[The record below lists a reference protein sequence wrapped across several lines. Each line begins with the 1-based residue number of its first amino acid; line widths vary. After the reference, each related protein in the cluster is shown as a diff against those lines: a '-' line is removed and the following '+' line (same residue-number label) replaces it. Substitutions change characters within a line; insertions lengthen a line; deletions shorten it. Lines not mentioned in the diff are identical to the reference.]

1 VTVFG
6 RNRILHPV
14 NLIQIYDILKRKTD
28 LRHQTIFESKQNE
41 AFWSDS
47 LYTPTFVKV
56 STIFNEVSVRESVY
70 PYLCILICVSLSVYP
85 YLCILICVSLSVYPY
100 LCILICVSLF
110 NFSNLLITLGL
121 NFSYSE

>member
-1 VTVFG
+1 MTVFG

-70 PYLCILICVSLSVYP
+70 PYLCILICVSL
-85 YLCILICVSLSVYPY
+85 
-100 LCILICVSLF
+100 F